1 MIAIDGKSARGAGGP
16 KGRAVHLLA
25 AFDQANGIVLG
36 QGVVDGK
43 TNEITAFAPLLD
55 RIDITGAIIT
65 ADALHTQHRHADYLI
80 GRGAHYVLTVKRNQP
95 SLHRQLRALPWAQ
108 TPAVDV
114 TRDKGHGRVESRTL
128 KLAAVTAGIGFPHA
142 RLAIQLIRRR
152 RTLTNHKW
160 HTETVYAITDLTCN
174 QIRANQIAEAIR
186 GHWGIE
192 NRLHWIRDVV
202 FAEDHSQI
210 RTRNAPAVMATLR
223 NLAVS
228 LHRLT
233 GATNIAA
240 ACRYSHNSEINF
252 AETLGADGVGG
263 DGRCRSCTAPGAG
276 SRTIEHVGSA
286 HDELELEALKAAARQ
301 RLAGGQAELDLGLDA
316 AIDGGRRLGGV
327 GGPLE
332 IASSRMGQLWDGLR
346 ARLRRSSGST
356 RPPAGTR
363 CSGSWCWRGSSSRPA
378 SWTAC
383 GCWPR
388 SGSTRS
394 SYRHPQAAPA
404 RLRRRRVPAQAGRG
418 LRGARRAGAGVA
430 GALRRV
436 HALLRDRHR

>member
-1 MIAIDGKSARGAGGP
+1 VSACSSSPILNVVDQFGSSPIEVVTASADLLGALAAVPDPRARRGVRHGFVAILAVGVCAVLAGARTFTAIAEWAHDLPVGMRVRLGLGRLAPSESTIRRNLQAADADAVDGAISAWLVARAATAIPAVAPAVRMIAIDGKSARGARGP

-25 AFDQANGIVLG
+25 AFDQANGLVLG

-80 GRGAHYVLTVKRNQP
+80 SRGAHYVLTVKRNQP

-160 HTETVYAITDLTCN
+160 HTETVYAITDLPWN
-174 QIRANQIAEAIR
+174 QIRADQIAEAIR

-240 ACRYSHNSEINF
+240 A
-252 AETLGADGVGG
+252 
-263 DGRCRSCTAPGAG
+263 
-276 SRTIEHVGSA
+276 
-286 HDELELEALKAAARQ
+286 
-301 RLAGGQAELDLGLDA
+301 
-316 AIDGGRRLGGV
+316 
-327 GGPLE
+327 
-332 IASSRMGQLWDGLR
+332 
-346 ARLRRSSGST
+346 
-356 RPPAGTR
+356 
-363 CSGSWCWRGSSSRPA
+363 
-378 SWTAC
+378 
-383 GCWPR
+383 
-388 SGSTRS
+388 
-394 SYRHPQAAPA
+394 YRHVSRHPNRILP
-404 RLRRRRVPAQAGRG
+404 
-418 LRGARRAGAGVA
+418 
-430 GALRRV
+430 
-436 HALLRDRHR
+436 LLT